1 MTDHR
6 EPVTKIPATPFPFPI
21 EGSFSVAAAALLVI
35 DMQIDFCAPEG
46 FMARSGA
53 DMSCLRAPIAPIR
66 RVLAACRVAGITVVY
81 TREAFAPDL
90 SNAQPHRLWR
100 AELDSIVVGDPG
112 PAGRCLIVGEACTDV
127 IPELAPLPSE
137 RIFDKPAY
145 GAFHSTG
152 IHDYLRGAGLSQL
165 IVTGVTTDCCIQS
178 NTRDALD
185 LGYETLVLEDCCG
198 AGSRQLHDFSM
209 ELLRRESGVFGT
221 VSQSAELLAFLRN
234 VSGGK

>member
-6 EPVTKIPATPFPFPI
+6 EPATKIPAMPFPFPI
-21 EGSFSVAAAALLVI
+21 DGKFTAAAAALLVI
-35 DMQIDFCAPEG
+35 DMQIDFCADGG

-53 DMSCLRAPIAPIR
+53 DMSCLRAPIAPIQ
-66 RVLAACRVAGITVVY
+66 RVLAASRAAGITVVY

-100 AELDSIVVGDPG
+100 AEPGSIVVGDPG
-112 PAGRCLIVGEACTDV
+112 PAGRSLIAGEACTDV

-152 IHDYLRGAGLSQL
+152 IHDYLRGAGLRQL
-165 IVTGVTTDCCIQS
+165 IMTGVTTDCCIQS
-178 NTRDALD
+178 NTREALD

-198 AGSRQLHDFSM
+198 AGSRRLHDLSM
-209 ELLRRESGVFGT
+209 GILKRESGVFGA
-221 VSQSAELLAFLRN
+221 VSRSADFLAFLRDLA
-234 VSGGK
+234 GGK